1 MAKLQDEVNTAN
13 QVSTNRNDQDLGERF
28 FFRLIPKFRAVANVI
43 FFSFCYF
50 FLDSRDGLRLKGGG
64 GGGAARSL
72 ARKGR
77 GVWERMKIILRGC
90 DRERVKSKGRRKNKK
105 SAKVTTN
112 LKKNNR
118 KIETEREELQESAK
132 CNY

>member
-1 MAKLQDEVNTAN
+1 
-13 QVSTNRNDQDLGERF
+13 
-28 FFRLIPKFRAVANVI
+28 
-43 FFSFCYF
+43 
-50 FLDSRDGLRLKGGG
+50 
-64 GGGAARSL
+64 
-72 ARKGR
+72 
-77 GVWERMKIILRGC
+77 MKIILRGC

-132 CNY
+132 SYKKARNAIISKSFLSSALKKIFVGFVHLHSGTQS

>member
-13 QVSTNRNDQDLGERF
+13 QVSTNRNDQGLGERF

-43 FFSFCYF
+43 FF
-50 FLDSRDGLRLKGGG
+50 FLLFLFGLARRTSLKGVGG

-77 GVWERMKIILRGC
+77 GLWERMKIILRGC
-90 DRERVKSKGRRKNKK
+90 DRERLKSKRR
-105 SAKVTTN
+105 
-112 LKKNNR
+112 
-118 KIETEREELQESAK
+118 
-132 CNY
+132 

>member
-64 GGGAARSL
+64 RGGCS
-72 ARKGR
+72 KSSE
-77 GVWERMKIILRGC
+77 ERAWSVGKNENNFEGLR
-90 DRERVKSKGRRKNKK
+90 
-105 SAKVTTN
+105 
-112 LKKNNR
+112 
-118 KIETEREELQESAK
+118 
-132 CNY
+132 

>member
-1 MAKLQDEVNTAN
+1 MRLTLPIRLAQTET
-13 QVSTNRNDQDLGERF
+13 TRILGSVF

-50 FLDSRDGLRLKGGG
+50 FLDSRDGLRLKGG

>member
-13 QVSTNRNDQDLGERF
+13 QVSTNRNDQGLGERF

-43 FFSFCYF
+43 FF
-50 FLDSRDGLRLKGGG
+50 FLLFLFGLARRTSLKGVGG

-77 GVWERMKIILRGC
+77 GVWG
-90 DRERVKSKGRRKNKK
+90 
-105 SAKVTTN
+105 VTTN
-112 LKKNNR
+112 LKK
-118 KIETEREELQESAK
+118 K
-132 CNY
+132 